1 MSVDIR
7 EALDDLI
14 EKYRLLLE
22 ETLPTEQMRREHA
35 HPQRLDMRAINIH
48 LAPEDVA
55 KVEAM
60 AETKGLSYTVLLRVW
75 VKERRAGEWEGLA

>member
-35 HPQRLDMRAINIH
+35 HPQRLNIRH
-48 LAPEDVA
+48 I
-55 KVEAM
+55 
-60 AETKGLSYTVLLRVW
+60 
-75 VKERRAGEWEGLA
+75 